1 MLAEARGIDTG
12 ATRIAV
18 EDENAR
24 LFSFRNS
31 QDDLAGTTR
40 TGGNALFSVLRA
52 RQNCC
57 IGQMRKFS

>member
-1 MLAEARGIDTG
+1 VLAEARGIDTG

-40 TGGNALFSVLRA
+40 TGGNALFSVIS
-52 RQNCC
+52 ND
-57 IGQMRKFS
+57 